1 MRCMNNTLKIWL
13 TDLFRVM
20 AYPEE
25 VHGSY
30 CVMCYSSAQDFR
42 HWSVSWNLW
51 TGHNNTACCLLALI
65 LAKEWIMID
74 CSWCHKLGTN
84 PPNLVCEV
92 FWAVQLFVQW
102 QTSKGRNV
110 QIFLFLN
117 FVLYFDFRAMEEW
130 IYCYVEHLITC
141 IAVELKI
148 RCRQRIFF
156 RCAWPVFLT
165 HQLKFWNLHR

>member
-1 MRCMNNTLKIWL
+1 MTCMNNTSKIWL
-13 TDLFRVM
+13 TDLSRVM
-20 AYPEE
+20 AYAVEF
-25 VHGSY
+25 HGSN
-30 CVMCYSSAQDFR
+30 CVMCNSSTQDFR
-42 HWSVSWNLW
+42 HWSVSWYLW

-65 LAKEWIMID
+65 LPKEWIITG
-74 CSWCHKLGTN
+74 CSRCRKPVTN
-84 PPNLVCEV
+84 PLNLVCEV
-92 FWAVQLFVQW
+92 FWAVQLFEQW
-102 QTSKGRNV
+102 QFSKGRNV